1 MGEQHPGLFRK
12 GLCINLNESNWI
24 DKNNK
29 ISNGQSKNY
38 LVRIRHRQPLQ
49 KANIKVVNNTIYIKF
64 KEKQRGIS
72 KGQFAAWYL
81 KNELIGS
88 GPII

>member
-1 MGEQHPGLFRK
+1 M
-12 GLCINLNESNWI
+12 SNWI

-64 KEKQRGIS
+64 KEKQEESPRVNS
-72 KGQFAAWYL
+72 
-81 KNELIGS
+81 
-88 GPII
+88 